1 LVNGAIFAANN
12 VEKALGRGYEGL
24 CSKVTEIFD
33 VMKKMWG
40 PEYIDAVIEKEKL
53 SDMVN
58 SSALENRIYAL
69 QRIVLKEDTYV
80 DDPIYVLD
88 KIEKKLANI
97 IAKKQIESKLQKEV
111 EKILD
116 EKQDKLLDELRLSIL
131 KKQRGPENSKTFKK
145 LANLQKMDTIKLSK
159 SIMEHLRPS
168 TIEEIIGQK
177 NAIAAILSKLASPY
191 PQHIIL
197 YGPPGVGKTTT
208 ARLALSLAKS
218 LKASPFND
226 DAAFIETDGT
236 TLRWDKGDATNP
248 LIGSV
253 HDPIYQGSKKDL
265 AEMGIPEPKTGLVTD
280 AHGGVLFIDEI
291 GEIDPILQNKLLKV
305 LEDKRVDFSSSYY
318 DPDDEN
324 VPAYIKKL
332 FNEGAP
338 ADFILIGATT
348 RQPKDIN
355 PALRSRCAEV
365 FFEPLTKK
373 DVEAIVLNAAK
384 KLKITMD
391 ALVPKLI
398 SEYTIEGRKAVSILA
413 DVYGNVIYKKG
424 LKNIHLT
431 TEDVYE
437 VAALSRL
444 VPFNKQINTE
454 DVVVGKVN
462 GLGVSGFLGSILEI
476 EAVAFKRE
484 KEGGKGSGTI
494 RFNDTAGSMTKDSVF
509 NAASVIR
516 MVTGI
521 EISDFDV
528 HVNVVGGGNVDGPSA
543 GAAITIA
550 VLSAVTK
557 KPIKQNIA
565 ITGEISLLGHIK
577 PVGGIIE
584 KIYGAVQVGIT
595 KIIIPYENKKD
606 VPCNISDIEIIAVR
620 NINQILDIVF

>member
-1 LVNGAIFAANN
+1 MANEAIFAANN
-12 VEKALGRGYEGL
+12 VEKALGEGYDCL
-24 CSKVTEIFD
+24 SNKVNEIFN

-40 PEYIDAVIEKEKL
+40 KEYIEAVIEKEEL
-53 SDMVN
+53 IDMVN
-58 SSALENRIYAL
+58 SRAIENRIYAL
-69 QRIVLKEDTYV
+69 QRIILKKDAYV
-80 DDPIYVLD
+80 DDPIFVLD

-97 IAKKQIESKLQKEV
+97 VAKKHVESKLQREV

-116 EKQDKLLDELRLSIL
+116 EKQDKLLDELRLSII
-131 KKQRGPENSKTFKK
+131 KKQKGPENSKTFKK
-145 LANLQKMDTIKLSK
+145 LAELQKKDSIKLSK

-168 TIEEIIGQK
+168 AVDEIVGQK

-208 ARLALSLAKS
+208 ARLALSVVKS
-218 LKASPFND
+218 LKTSSFADS
-226 DAAFIETDGT
+226 AAFVETDGT
-236 TLRWDKGDATNP
+236 TLRWDRGEATNP

-253 HDPIYQGSKKDL
+253 HDPIFQGSKKDL
-265 AEMGIPEPKTGLVTD
+265 AETGIPEPKTGLVTD
-280 AHGGVLFIDEI
+280 AHGGILFIDEI

-305 LEDKRVDFSSSYY
+305 LEDKKVEFSSSYY
-318 DPDDEN
+318 DSDDET

-332 FNEGAP
+332 FDEGAP

-348 RQPKDIN
+348 RQPQEIN
-355 PALRSRCAEV
+355 PALRSRCTEV

-373 DVEAIVLNAAK
+373 DIENIVLNASK

-391 ALVPKLI
+391 ACVPELI
-398 SEYTIEGRKAVSILA
+398 GQYTIEGRKAVSILA

-424 LKNIHLT
+424 LKNIHIT
-431 TEDVYE
+431 ADDVYE

-444 VPFNKQINTE
+444 VPNCNQIDINCSE
-454 DVVVGKVN
+454 IGKVN

-476 EAVAFKRE
+476 EAVAFKID
-484 KEGGKGSGTI
+484 KNGGSGTI

-521 EISDFDV
+521 EVSEYDI

-550 VLSAVTK
+550 ILSAVTQ

-584 KIYGAVQVGIT
+584 KIYGAAQAGINR
-595 KIIIPYENKKD
+595 IIIPYENKKD
-606 VPCNISDIEIIAVR
+606 IPGNANGLEIIPVR
-620 NINQILDIVF
+620 NINEILDIVF